1 MESAD
6 FYDYSVKI
14 ENFHK
19 MEVEQAHNINH
30 SNMIKNYIFARR
42 NISTLPFNQ
51 KFQDKKKFFES
62 FFNSNLVLKNIDEII
77 AIFNKLYNSSSL
89 NNNKKEIDIIKNTL
103 IEYLKQIRKELSKE
117 NISLIEAKSLFNEKM
132 QKFIELL
139 LKDEY
144 DPYIQLESLWIINNL
159 MFLVA
164 KYNNNIFFDVQHI
177 ANLLLQYL
185 INIYKNQKNEGVKYT
200 LGEKILRIFG
210 NLIHINN
217 NIIDLL
223 IKNQI
228 IPFIINS
235 LNSPVS
241 SFRTAC
247 LWLINKIIFI
257 LIKLKAKDYLKIF
270 TEKDAISNYKFIL
283 TRIEN
288 QHSFDEIGELFWLF
302 NELVKYNSSSLVP
315 IFFSDF
321 SNINNNNDLVSL
333 NKEFALKNFEF
344 VLNNCL
350 TTKMIQTCFRLISNL
365 LIVCMNDVKDN
376 ELLAKLIDRIYLKQ
390 SILGFINDI
399 LNSPKNKYDPFFIK
413 DILLL
418 IFNLI
423 GLSKTKSCI
432 IFRNGIVNLINDK
445 DYQNDNEIM
454 KLLIFIYYKILSCS
468 MFLIEQNDDNTIK
481 TFLAIMERFKDD
493 SSILI
498 IFIDILFYYL
508 KASHIKIGNDIEF
521 ELNLLSNSDKN
532 IPIEKLQIILLKFS
546 NFIKLPLS

>member
-62 FFNSNLVLKNIDEII
+62 FFNSNLILKNIDEII

-117 NISLIEAKSLFNEKM
+117 NISLIEAKSLFNDKM

-164 KYNNNIFFDVQHI
+164 KYNNSIFFDVQHI

-257 LIKLKAKDYLKIF
+257 LIKLEAKDYLKIF

-399 LNSPKNKYDPFFIK
+399 LNSPKNKYDPFLIK

-468 MFLIEQNDDNTIK
+468 MFLFEQNDDKTIK